1 VNDSQPIVTGGNAS
15 EADDNDRL
23 KDLAQLSAAVGHF
36 LINAFSAVV
45 SNAEQIRSRA
55 RGPLDAT
62 QIEAL
67 GSAIV
72 KTAIDASK
80 VARRLIDCTRHPGTI
95 ENDDHGSA
103 ESRAVDIN
111 QLIREMNES
120 TKVLASSGIDRV
132 VNLNPIPSFAGDA
145 SRLRSMFRHLVQNA
159 IESMDGEP
167 GTLSITSQTDARGWA
182 IIEIGDTGCGM
193 SPEVLKQATEPFF
206 STKPDHAGIGLT
218 IAQAIWRRHRG
229 SLSIDSPPGRGTTI
243 RLTFGPPAPARQVPR
258 ASTSTQQAEPAQPPA
273 AKEGS
278 ADHGTS

>member
-45 SNAEQIRSRA
+45 SNAEQMRSRA
-55 RGPLDAT
+55 RGPLDAS

-67 GSAIV
+67 GSSIV

-80 VARRLIDCTRHPGTI
+80 VARRLIDCTRHPGTV
-95 ENDDHGSA
+95 ESDDHGSA
-103 ESRAVDIN
+103 LSRRVDIN
-111 QLIREMNES
+111 QLIREMTES
-120 TKVLASSGIDRV
+120 TKIIANTGIDRV
-132 VNLNPIPSFAGDA
+132 VNLSPIPSIAGDA
-145 SRLRSMFRHLVQNA
+145 GRLRSMLRHLLQNA
-159 IESMDGEP
+159 IESMDGKP
-167 GTLSITSQTDARGWA
+167 GILSIATQTDARGWA

-229 SLSIDSPPGRGTTI
+229 SLSIDSPPGQGTTI
-243 RLTFGPPAPARQVPR
+243 RLTFGPPAPPRPVPQ
-258 ASTSTQQAEPAQPPA
+258 ASTSTQQAEPARLPV
-273 AKEGS
+273 KEGS
-278 ADHGTS
+278 S